1 MCVLTQLSQ
10 IANHV
15 ATGIG
20 DNTMGFN
27 DSAAGMIGE
36 DGNGLWTDAVLLVQT
51 LHINEEKILGPTQG
65 FSSSLLLPPFL
76 LR

>member
-1 MCVLTQLSQ
+1 MREPNDIRAMYVLTQLSQ

-36 DGNGLWTDAVLLVQT
+36 DGNGL
-51 LHINEEKILGPTQG
+51 
-65 FSSSLLLPPFL
+65 
-76 LR
+76 